1 MKNTNLRAEGNRGED
16 IACDYLIREGYVIIH
31 RNFRSQY
38 GEIDIIAENDTHII
52 FIEVK
57 SRTESPVQKQYGR
70 PSLAVNAKKRDHI
83 LKSTK
88 KYLQMFKP
96 VKSPRIDVIEQL
108 ISPVQ
113 GTEFIQIKINHIKA
127 AVRDNGYD

>member
-1 MKNTNLRAEGNRGED
+1 MKKINLRAEGNRGED
-16 IACDYLIREGYVIIH
+16 IACDYLKREGYVIIH

-38 GEIDIIAENDTHII
+38 GEIDIIAENEKHII

-57 SRTESPVQKQYGR
+57 SRTESPVQSQYGR

-96 VKSPRIDVIEQL
+96 QKSPRIDVIEQL
-108 ISPVQ
+108 ISPVE
-113 GTEFIQIKINHIKA
+113 GTEFIQIKIKHLKA
-127 AVRDNGYD
+127 AVHDNGYD